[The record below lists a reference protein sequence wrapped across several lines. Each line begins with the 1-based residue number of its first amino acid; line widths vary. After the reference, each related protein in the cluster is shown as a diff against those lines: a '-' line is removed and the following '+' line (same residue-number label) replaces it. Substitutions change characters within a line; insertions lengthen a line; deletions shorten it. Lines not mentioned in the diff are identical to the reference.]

1 MVVAFLLANKN
12 SSFLPSTMTKLS
24 KFLYLLLFCLV
35 SLFIAA
41 CGSDEDE
48 ESQNNAQLRYL
59 NASSISPRSSIILGV
74 DLDNPQDTFTLNF
87 GEFTNYISYNQNQ
100 FEFLAFRESSPVFD
114 DPERI
119 SVSDGDYETIVLV
132 QENGVDRFTSFTDL
146 NEEPPGGTFNL
157 RVINLSEDTDSVDF
171 YFITLGE
178 SVSNIEPTES
188 SVGFLDDSDY
198 FNATN
203 RVQGQRIAITSA
215 GGDNIIFDTG
225 PITFQTGKNFSL
237 YLLPTLG
244 GRTLSGGMIVE
255 DGDL

>member
-1 MVVAFLLANKN
+1 M
-12 SSFLPSTMTKLS
+12 
-24 KFLYLLLFCLV
+24 
-35 SLFIAA
+35 
-41 CGSDEDE
+41 
-48 ESQNNAQLRYL
+48 
-59 NASSISPRSSIILGV
+59 
-74 DLDNPQDTFTLNF
+74 
-87 GEFTNYISYNQNQ
+87 
-100 FEFLAFRESSPVFD
+100 
-114 DPERI
+114 
-119 SVSDGDYETIVLV
+119 
-132 QENGVDRFTSFTDL
+132 
-146 NEEPPGGTFNL
+146 